1 MTTTTVQSEAIAV
14 VPGKDASRSL
24 ADWMGQPRVGF
35 YGVFGV
41 QNLGNECTLQ
51 AILHNLRERLPNVD
65 IHGICYRPEDTVSR
79 HNIPAVAICSG
90 SRTSGAGVQRSGRLH
105 RLLRILFQRIPGEI
119 AHWWRAIKTLR
130 GTSLVIMTGT
140 GMITDYITTPFGYPY
155 DIFMWTLAS
164 RLAGARVR
172 FVGVGVGPI
181 YSRLSRMLI
190 RGALSLADLRSYRD
204 EFSKKRIAKAGFD
217 SSKDY
222 VFPDLAF
229 SLPEELFSR
238 RSNRAG
244 SKLTVGLGI
253 MDHRDIYLHPTAEER
268 EAAYIAYR
276 EKMCDF
282 ITWLV
287 EHDYGIRILQGDS
300 RYDVITRADVRKR
313 LEERGIRYEQAGIV
327 DEDTKTVEELL
338 AQLAQVDLIVS
349 PRFHNL
355 LLGLM
360 FDVPGVSISYD
371 PKNDALQEGI
381 GLGQYRQSLAE
392 LDVKKLVEQFTDLEA
407 RRLEIKPMIRK
418 RVAEYRELLDKE
430 YDLVFGDLRAARPES
445 SPLSRISRI
454 KIAED

>member
-1 MTTTTVQSEAIAV
+1 MTTTTTTVQTEAAEPV
-14 VPGKDASRSL
+14 TRANASRTS
-24 ADWMGQPRVGF
+24 DDRIGKPKVCF

-51 AILHNLRERLPNVD
+51 AILHNLRERLPNADV
-65 IHGICYRPEDTVSR
+65 HAICYRPEDTIRR
-79 HNIPAVAICSG
+79 HNIPAVAICSE
-90 SRTSGAGVQRSGRLH
+90 SRTGTGVQRSGRLR
-105 RLLRILFQRIPGEI
+105 RLTRILFQRIPAEI
-119 AHWWRAIKTLR
+119 AHWWKAVQTIR

-181 YSRLSRMLI
+181 YSPLSRMFI

-204 EFSKKRIAKAGFD
+204 EFSRKRIADFGFD
-217 SSKDY
+217 SRKDY

-229 SLPEELFSR
+229 SLPKELFSR
-238 RSNRAG
+238 PSNRTR

-253 MDHRDIYLHPTAEER
+253 MDHRDVHLHPTGEEQ

-282 ITWLV
+282 ITWLGD
-287 EHDYGIRILQGDS
+287 HGYGIRILQGDS
-300 RYDVITRADVRKR
+300 RYDVITRGDVRKR
-313 LEERGIRYEQAGIV
+313 LEERGIRYDEADIV

-392 LDVKKLVEQFTDLEA
+392 LDVKKLIEQFTDLEA
-407 RRLEIKPMIRK
+407 RRAEIKPMIRK
-418 RVAEYRELLDKE
+418 RAVEYRELLDKE
-430 YDLVFGDLRAARPES
+430 YALVFGDLYAAHS
-445 SPLSRISRI
+445 
-454 KIAED
+454 

>member
-1 MTTTTVQSEAIAV
+1 MTTTTVQTETAAGV
-14 VPGKDASRSL
+14 THRNASRS
-24 ADWMGQPRVGF
+24 ADDRTGQTKVCF

-51 AILHNLRERLPNVD
+51 AILHNLRERLPNADV
-65 IHGICYRPEDTVSR
+65 HAVCYRPEDTILR
-79 HNIPAVAICSG
+79 HNIPAVAICSE
-90 SRTSGAGVQRSGRLH
+90 SRTGGPGTQRSGRLR
-105 RLLRILFQRIPGEI
+105 RLMRILFQRIPGEI
-119 AHWWRAIKTLR
+119 AHWWRAVQGLR

-155 DIFMWTLAS
+155 DIFMWTLVS
-164 RLAGARVR
+164 RLAGSRVR

-181 YSRLSRMLI
+181 YNPLSRMFI

-204 EFSKKRIAKAGFD
+204 EFSRIRIAKAGFD

-238 RSNRAG
+238 CSVRTR

-253 MDHRDIYLHPTAEER
+253 MDHRDVHLHPTAEEQ

-282 ITWLV
+282 ISWLV
-287 EHDYGIRILQGDS
+287 NHGYGIRILQGDS

-313 LEERGIRYEQAGIV
+313 LEERGIRYDDAGIV

-360 FDVPGVSISYD
+360 FEVPGVSISYD

-381 GLGQYRQSLAE
+381 GLGQYRQSLLE
-392 LDVKKLVEQFTDLEA
+392 LDVHKLIEQFTDLEA
-407 RRLEIKPMIRK
+407 RRTEIKPMIR
-418 RVAEYRELLDKE
+418 RRAAEYRELLNQE
-430 YDLVFGDLRAARPES
+430 YDLVFGDLYAARS
-445 SPLSRISRI
+445 
-454 KIAED
+454 

>member
-1 MTTTTVQSEAIAV
+1 MTTATVQSEATAV
-14 VPGKDASRSL
+14 APVNSTGPSSVDWTSR
-24 ADWMGQPRVGF
+24 PKVGF

-51 AILHNLRERLPNVD
+51 AILHNLRERLPNAD
-65 IHGICYRPEDTVSR
+65 IHAICYRPEDTVRR
-79 HNIPAVAICSG
+79 HNIPAMGICSE
-90 SRTSGAGVQRSGRLH
+90 SRKWGAGVRRGGRLR

-119 AHWWRAIKTLR
+119 AHWLMAIKNLR

-164 RLAGARVR
+164 RLAGAKVR

-181 YSRLSRMLI
+181 YSTVSRLFI

-204 EFSKKRIAKAGFD
+204 EFSKNRIAKAGFD

-238 RSNRAG
+238 PANSRR
-244 SKLTVGLGI
+244 KLTVGLGI
-253 MDHRDIYLHPTAEER
+253 MDHRDIHLHPTAEEQ
-268 EAAYIAYR
+268 EEAYIAYR
-276 EKMCDF
+276 ERMCDF
-282 ITWLV
+282 IKWLV
-287 EHDYGIRILQGDS
+287 DHGYGIRILQGDS

-313 LEERGIRYEQAGIV
+313 LEERGIRYDQAGII
-327 DEDTKTVEELL
+327 DEDTTTVGELL

-360 FDVPGVSISYD
+360 FEIPGVSISYD

-392 LDVKKLVEQFTDLEA
+392 LDVKKLIEQFADLEVRSA
-407 RRLEIKPMIRK
+407 EIKPMIRK
-418 RVAEYRELLDKE
+418 RAAEYRDMLDKE
-430 YDLVFGDLRAARPES
+430 YDLVFGDLRAARS
-445 SPLSRISRI
+445 
-454 KIAED
+454 